1 MLIRKRHVS
10 KLLTKVAILLL
21 SSAAMQSCKMSKVV
35 PDGKYLLQK
44 NKVKGNELV
53 SKGSVLDQVN
63 HRPNRK
69 LLFFKFHLWAYR
81 SGFKKIGEPPVI
93 LDSNLIEKSAKN
105 ISVYLFKKGFFYN
118 DVGYTVKTR
127 KHGKKAKVF
136 YQVKEGPQFKIH
148 SVEYR
153 SINRSIQHILD
164 STRSASLIKKN
175 NALDYDVLARE
186 RSRIND
192 LMRENGYFIFNRSL
206 IDYELDTT
214 VTTNQVEVLVNILED
229 QRRKQHVYRIGRVL
243 TEVETGM
250 NIPDT
255 VKSATAA
262 YIMNGMRLNTN
273 VLRRSTQLRKGEI
286 FRQKNVSNTYE
297 RLISLDLFQSV
308 DVRLT
313 PREGTDST
321 LIDVYI
327 RLVAAPRHD
336 LIWEPQLVT
345 TEQRFN
351 EEISTRN
358 YGLANEI
365 TLKNKNVFHNGEEF
379 NVRLRTALETQFARD
394 SNSLFSTFIQEVNT
408 ELKVPDL
415 LFLPNLGN
423 KVNSRTNSTRMSLSY
438 LYERNQFYNRHLLP
452 LTYSYEFVQ
461 KNATYY
467 WTPMLISLNKAS
479 FHPDVLGEL
488 NEDYLEAQKRLFT
501 NNLIT
506 SHRFS
511 GVVTNRAKSPNNFYY
526 LNSNFIELAGVFLPQ
541 ITDYGD
547 KLGVSHSTF
556 VRTDIDVRYNTKVG
570 AGQTMVYRFYGGIG
584 VPIGDRSI
592 IPFERRFFAGG
603 SNRLRA
609 WRLRTVGPGGFSNDS
624 SAIQFSR
631 SGDLGIAGNIEYRFD
646 IIDAAV
652 DLEGALF
659 ADAGN
664 VWNLKKDTLFPE
676 GDFDF
681 SKFYNQFA
689 VNTGFGLRVDFDFLL
704 VRLDLGLPIIDPNEP
719 AGKRWVFVDPWRTSW
734 FREHAVWNLA
744 VGYPF

>member
-1 MLIRKRHVS
+1 MLIAKCHVS
-10 KLLTKVAILLL
+10 KLLAKVAILVLL
-21 SSAAMQSCKMSKVV
+21 SAAIQSCKMSKVV
-35 PDGKYLLQK
+35 PDDKLLLQK
-44 NKVKGNELV
+44 NKVKGNEVV
-53 SKGSVLDQVN
+53 SKGDILDQVN

-69 LLFFKFHLWAYR
+69 LLFFKFHLWAYNV
-81 SGFKKIGEPPVI
+81 GFKKIGEPPVI
-93 LDSNLIEKSAKN
+93 LDTALIEKSARN

-118 DVGYTVKTR
+118 DVGYSVKS
-127 KHGKKAKVF
+127 KKGGKKGKVI
-136 YQVKEGPQFKIH
+136 YQVDEGPRFRIH

-153 SINRSIQHILD
+153 SVNRSIQHILD
-164 STRSASLIKKN
+164 STMGSSRLRVN
-175 NALDYDVLARE
+175 NPLDYNVLAAE

-192 LMRENGYFIFNRSL
+192 LMRENGYYFFNRSL

-214 VTTNQVEVLVNILED
+214 VHENKVEIQVNILED
-229 QRRKQHVYRIGRVL
+229 QRRKQHVYHIGNVL
-243 TEVETGM
+243 TEVETGLD
-250 NIPDT
+250 IYDT
-255 VKSATAA
+255 IRGADGK
-262 YIMNGMRLNTN
+262 YIMNGMQLNTS
-273 VLRRSTQLRKGEI
+273 VLRRSTQLRIGEE
-286 FRQKNVSNTYE
+286 FRQKNVSSTYE

-313 PREGTDST
+313 PKEGSDST

-327 RLVAAPRHD
+327 RLVTAPRHD

-365 TLKNKNVFHNGEEF
+365 TLKNKNVFHSGEEF

-415 LFLPNLGN
+415 LFLPNLG
-423 KVNSRTNSTRMSLSY
+423 KRLDSRINITRMSLSY
-438 LYERNQFYNRHLLP
+438 MYERNQFYQRHLLP
-452 LTYSYEFVQ
+452 LSYGYEFVQ
-461 KNATYY
+461 DKGTYY
-467 WTPMLISLNKAS
+467 WAPMLISLNKAS
-479 FHPDVLGEL
+479 FHPDVLDEL

-511 GVVTNRAKSPNNFYY
+511 GVVTNRKESPNKFWY
-526 LNSNFIELAGVFLPQ
+526 LNSNFIEIAGLFLPQ
-541 ITDYGD
+541 LTDYGD
-547 KLGVSHSTF
+547 QFGVSHSTF
-556 VRTDIDVRYNTKVG
+556 IRTDFDLRYNTRVG
-570 AGQTMVYRFYGGIG
+570 AGQHVVLRFFGGIG

-592 IPFERRFFAGG
+592 LPFERRFFAGG

-631 SGDLGIAGNIEYRFD
+631 SGDVGIAGNIEYRFD

-664 VWNLKKDTLFPE
+664 VWNLKKDTLFPQ
-676 GDFDF
+676 GDFQFSDF
-681 SKFYNQFA
+681 YKQFA
-689 VNTGFGLRVDFDFLL
+689 INTGFGLRVDFDFLL
-704 VRLDLGLPIIDPNEP
+704 VRLDLGLPILDPNEP
-719 AGKRWVFVDPWRTSW
+719 AGKRWVLVEPWRPVW
-734 FREHAVWNLA
+734 FREHTVWNLA